1 MAALTRESTLHSHYL
16 LNKSAAVIL
25 IFNLAAGLLC
35 IATAQT
41 SRSVWD
47 GIYTADQ
54 ANRGKLI
61 YNEFCLSCHGP
72 ELNGGDAVPPLS
84 GSQFLSNWNTLTVG
98 DLFDRIRLSMPADK
112 PGRLSRQQNAD
123 VLAYIL
129 SFDSFPAGSSEL
141 ENQSLILKQIKFDA
155 YKP

>member
-1 MAALTRESTLHSHYL
+1 L
-16 LNKSAAVIL
+16 
-25 IFNLAAGLLC
+25 NLAAGLLC

-72 ELNGGDAVPPLS
+72 ELNGGE
-84 GSQFLSNWNTLTVG
+84 FLSNWNTLTVG

>member
-1 MAALTRESTLHSHYL
+1 MHTRCL
-16 LNKSAAVIL
+16 LNRRARVIL
-25 IFNLAAGLLC
+25 IAYLAGGALN
-35 IATAQT
+35 IAMAQT

-54 ANRGKLI
+54 AKRGKSI
-61 YNEFCLSCHGP
+61 YTDYCLACHGP

-84 GSQFLSNWNTLTVG
+84 GSLFLSNWNTFTVG
-98 DLFDRIRLSMPADK
+98 DLFDRIRVSMPADK

-129 SFDSFPAGSSEL
+129 SFDNFPAGSSEL
-141 ENQSLILKQIKFDA
+141 ETQSLILKQIKFDA
-155 YKP
+155 FKP